1 MKLLAYLIAYPF
13 LWLISRMP
21 FRMLYAFSDMVF
33 ILIYYIIRYRRKTV
47 QNNLKIALPHLS
59 ETEHKRIEK
68 EFYKHMCDMFLEMIK
83 TLSITAEEM
92 DKRFQFTNIEV
103 VHEFEKKQKS
113 IILMYSHYASWE
125 WSIALGRHISFKGY
139 GIYKKI
145 QNPYFDKLVRDI
157 RSKFDATL
165 INTKSTIK
173 EVTQNQEKGILGL
186 YGFISD
192 QTPRPQKTHYW
203 EEFMGKVVPIHTG
216 GEMLAKKLNMSTV
229 FMKVEKVK
237 RGHYQATFIPI
248 TDNPR
253 EIPDYQ
259 VTYRFIKEVEKQ
271 ILEKPEYYFWTH
283 KRWKHSK
290 KD

>member
-1 MKLLAYLIAYPF
+1 
-13 LWLISRMP
+13 
-21 FRMLYAFSDMVF
+21 MLYVFSDMVF

>member
-1 MKLLAYLIAYPF
+1 
-13 LWLISRMP
+13 
-21 FRMLYAFSDMVF
+21 MVF
-33 ILIYYIIRYRRKTV
+33 VLIFYLIRYRRRTV
-47 QNNLKIALPHLS
+47 RNNLKIALPHLS
-59 ETEHKRIEK
+59 ESEHSRIEK
-68 EFYKHMCDMFLEMIK
+68 EFYRHMCDMFLEMIK

-92 DKRFQFTNIEV
+92 DKRFRFTNLEV
-103 VHEFEKKQKS
+103 IHEFEKKQKS
-113 IILMYSHYASWE
+113 IILLYSHYASWE
-125 WSIALGRHISFKGY
+125 WSIALGRHINFKGY

-173 EVTQNQEKGILGL
+173 EVIQNQENGILGI

-203 EEFMGKVVPIHTG
+203 ETFMGKVVPIHTG
-216 GEMLAKKLNMSTV
+216 GEMLAKKLDMSTI

-259 VTYRFIKEVEKQ
+259 ITYRFIKEVEKQ

-283 KRWKHSK
+283 KRWKHSV
-290 KD
+290 D

>member
-33 ILIYYIIRYRRKTV
+33 VLIFYLIRYRRRTV
-47 QNNLKIALPHLS
+47 RNNLKIALPHLS
-59 ETEHKRIEK
+59 ESEHSRIEK
-68 EFYKHMCDMFLEMIK
+68 EFYRHMCDMFLEMIK

-92 DKRFQFTNIEV
+92 DKRFRFTNLEV
-103 VHEFEKKQKS
+103 IHEFEKKQKS
-113 IILMYSHYASWE
+113 IILLYSHYASWE
-125 WSIALGRHISFKGY
+125 WSIALGRHINFKGY

-173 EVTQNQEKGILGL
+173 EVIQNQENGILGI

-203 EEFMGKVVPIHTG
+203 ETFMGKVVPIHTG
-216 GEMLAKKLNMSTV
+216 GEMLAKKLDMSTI

-259 VTYRFIKEVEKQ
+259 ITYRFIKEVEKQ

-283 KRWKHSK
+283 KRWKHSV
-290 KD
+290 D

>member
-33 ILIYYIIRYRRKTV
+33 VLIFYLIRYRRRTV
-47 QNNLKIALPHLS
+47 RNNLKIALPHLS
-59 ETEHKRIEK
+59 ESEHSRIEK
-68 EFYKHMCDMFLEMIK
+68 EFYRHMCDMFLEMIK

-92 DKRFQFTNIEV
+92 DKRFRFTNLEV
-103 VHEFEKKQKS
+103 IHEFEKKQKS
-113 IILMYSHYASWE
+113 IILLYSHYASWE
-125 WSIALGRHISFKGY
+125 WSIALGRHINFKGY

-173 EVTQNQEKGILGL
+173 EVTQNQENGILGI

-203 EEFMGKVVPIHTG
+203 ETFMGKVVPIHTG
-216 GEMLAKKLNMSTV
+216 GEMLAKKLDMSTI

-259 VTYRFIKEVEKQ
+259 ITYRFIKEVEKQ

-283 KRWKHSK
+283 KRWKHSV
-290 KD
+290 D